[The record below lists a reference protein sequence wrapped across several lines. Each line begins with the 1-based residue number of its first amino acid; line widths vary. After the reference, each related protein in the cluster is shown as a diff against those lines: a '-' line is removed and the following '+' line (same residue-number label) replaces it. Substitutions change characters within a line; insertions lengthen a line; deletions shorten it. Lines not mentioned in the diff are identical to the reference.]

1 MISFSPQSAIGRL
14 LLLRTIAILMQ
25 LLLVLASAFWFD
37 KSIEL
42 LPVLTVIAIESCFQ
56 LVSVFA
62 YRKTSE
68 AAPSGMMLQ
77 LLADIMFMTV
87 LLSLSGGA
95 SNAFVSMLIIPIV
108 IAAVTLPSQFVII
121 ISFCSLVAYGYLFVT
136 MGGHHMHHMDME
148 LHFKGMWA
156 NFVLSV
162 FIVVMVVMAMA
173 KQLRVKEQSLAKV
186 REKQL
191 KNEQLIALGSA
202 AAQATHQLATPL
214 GNINLLFE
222 ELKEDY
228 PEHPALVDMGKAI
241 NTCKEQLDLFRAQTE
256 KFKSSDSFGVQST
269 LAILEELETLMAL
282 QFPEQSLVM
291 DEVVDT
297 FVSDDP
303 MLIPALLNV
312 IANGAQA
319 NTKTN
324 AKEIIIKSSIE
335 RGAWV
340 LSITDHGPGID
351 PKKMERLGH
360 TLVKSESGL
369 GMALVLS
376 HASIERLKG
385 TIRLENQCKYGAK
398 TTITL
403 PIKENEL

>member
-14 LLLRTIAILMQ
+14 LLLRTIAILIQ

-77 LLADIMFMTV
+77 LLADIMFMTI

-121 ISFCSLVAYGYLFVT
+121 ISLCSLVAYGYLFVT

-241 NTCKEQLDLFRAQTE
+241 TTCKEQLDLFRAQTE
-256 KFKSSDSFGVQST
+256 KLKSSDSFGVQST

-282 QFPEQSLVM
+282 QFPEQSLIM

-312 IANGAQA
+312 LANAAQA
-319 NTKTN
+319 NIKTN
-324 AKEIIIKSSIE
+324 AKEIVLQSSIE
-335 RGAWV
+335 KGTWV
-340 LSITDHGPGID
+340 LSIIDHGPGFD

-360 TLVKSESGL
+360 TIVKSESGL

-398 TTITL
+398 TTIIL

>member
-14 LLLRTIAILMQ
+14 LLLRTIAILIQ
-25 LLLVLASAFWFD
+25 LILVLAAAFWFD

-77 LLADIMFMTV
+77 LLADIVFMTI

-108 IAAVTLPSQFVII
+108 IAAVTLPSQFVLII
-121 ISFCSLVAYGYLFVT
+121 ALSSLVAYGYLFVT
-136 MGGHHMHHMDME
+136 MGAHHLHHMDMQ

-162 FIVVMVVMAMA
+162 LIVVMVVMAMA
-173 KQLRVKEQSLAKV
+173 KQLRIREKSLAKV

-214 GNINLLFE
+214 ANINLLFE
-222 ELKEDY
+222 EIREDY
-228 PEHPALVDMGKAI
+228 PSHPALDDMGKAI
-241 NTCKEQLDLFRAQTE
+241 QSCKEQLDLFRIQTE
-256 KFKSSDSFGVQST
+256 KFKSTGVFGVQST
-269 LAILEELETLMAL
+269 AEILAELTTLMAL
-282 QFPEQSLVM
+282 QFPEQVLQI
-291 DEVVDT
+291 DEEAEGN
-297 FVSDDP
+297 VSDDP
-303 MLIPALLNV
+303 MLIPALLN
-312 IANGAQA
+312 ILSNAAQA
-319 NTKTN
+319 NDKTN
-324 AKEIIIKSSIE
+324 STEIWIQSKVENQKWI
-335 RGAWV
+335 
-340 LSITDHGPGID
+340 LTITDHGPGID
-351 PKKMERLGH
+351 PKKLERLGH
-360 TLVKSESGL
+360 TIVKSDSGL

-385 TIRLENQCKYGAK
+385 SIQLENHSKFGA
-398 TTITL
+398 TTKIML
-403 PIKENEL
+403 PLKSR

>member
-14 LLLRTIAILMQ
+14 LLLRTIAILIQ
-25 LLLVLASAFWFD
+25 LILVLAAAFWFD

-56 LVSVFA
+56 LFSVFA

-77 LLADIMFMTV
+77 LLADIIFMTI

-95 SNAFVSMLIIPIV
+95 TNAFVSMLIIPIV
-108 IAAVTLPSQFVII
+108 IAAVTLPSQFVLLIAL
-121 ISFCSLVAYGYLFVT
+121 SSLVAYGYLFVT
-136 MGGHHMHHMDME
+136 MGAHHLHHMDMQ

-156 NFVLSV
+156 NFVFSV
-162 FIVVMVVMAMA
+162 IIVVMVVMAMA
-173 KQLRVKEQSLAKV
+173 KQLRIREQSLAKV

-214 GNINLLFE
+214 ANIHLLFE
-222 ELKEDY
+222 EFKEDH
-228 PEHPALVDMGKAI
+228 PTHPALDDMGKAI
-241 NTCKEQLDLFRAQTE
+241 QNCKEQLDLFRSQTE
-256 KFKSSDSFGVQST
+256 KFKSTQDFGVQST
-269 LAILEELETLMAL
+269 TEILAELTTLMAL
-282 QFPEQSLVM
+282 QFPEQVLNIEADIETSV
-291 DEVVDT
+291 T
-297 FVSDDP
+297 DDP
-303 MLIPALLNV
+303 MLIPALLN
-312 IANGAQA
+312 IFSNAAQA
-319 NTKTN
+319 NDKTN
-324 AKEIIIKSSIE
+324 ATEICVSSKVE
-335 RGAWV
+335 NNAWA
-340 LSITDHGPGID
+340 LTITDHGPGID

-360 TLVKSESGL
+360 TIVKSESGL

-385 TIRLENQCKYGAK
+385 NIQLENHPQFGA
-398 TTITL
+398 TTKIFL
-403 PIKENEL
+403 PIKIKKS

>member
-14 LLLRTIAILMQ
+14 LLLRTIAILIQ
-25 LLLVLASAFWFD
+25 LILVLAAAFWFD

-77 LLADIMFMTV
+77 LLADIVFMTI

-108 IAAVTLPSQFVII
+108 IAAVTLPSQFVLII
-121 ISFCSLVAYGYLFVT
+121 ALSSLVAYGYLFVT
-136 MGGHHMHHMDME
+136 MGAHHLHHMDMQ

-162 FIVVMVVMAMA
+162 IIVVMVVMAMA
-173 KQLRVKEQSLAKV
+173 KQLRIREKSLAKV

-214 GNINLLFE
+214 ANINLLFE
-222 ELKEDY
+222 ELREDY
-228 PEHPALVDMGKAI
+228 PAHPALDDMGKAI
-241 NTCKEQLDLFRAQTE
+241 QSCKEQLDLFRIQTE
-256 KFKSSDSFGVQST
+256 KFKSTGVFGVQST
-269 LAILEELETLMAL
+269 AEILAELTTLMAL
-282 QFPEQSLVM
+282 QFPEQVLQI
-291 DEVVDT
+291 DEEAEGN
-297 FVSDDP
+297 VSDDP
-303 MLIPALLNV
+303 MLIPALLN
-312 IANGAQA
+312 ILSNAAQA
-319 NTKTN
+319 NDKTN
-324 AKEIIIKSSIE
+324 STEI
-335 RGAWV
+335 WV
-340 LSITDHGPGID
+340 QSKVENQKWILTITDHGPGID
-351 PKKMERLGH
+351 PKKLERLGH
-360 TLVKSESGL
+360 TIVKSDSGL

-385 TIRLENQCKYGAK
+385 SIQLENHPQFGA
-398 TTITL
+398 TTKIML
-403 PIKENEL
+403 PLKSK

>member
-14 LLLRTIAILMQ
+14 LLLRTIAILIQ
-25 LLLVLASAFWFD
+25 LILVLAAAFWFD

-77 LLADIMFMTV
+77 LLADIVFMTI

-108 IAAVTLPSQFVII
+108 IAAVTLPSQFVLII
-121 ISFCSLVAYGYLFVT
+121 ALSSLVAYGYLFVT
-136 MGGHHMHHMDME
+136 MGAHHLHHMDMQ

-162 FIVVMVVMAMA
+162 IIVVMVVMAMA
-173 KQLRVKEQSLAKV
+173 KQLRIREKSLAKV

-214 GNINLLFE
+214 ANINLLFE
-222 ELKEDY
+222 EIREDY
-228 PEHPALVDMGKAI
+228 PAHPALDDMGKAI
-241 NTCKEQLDLFRAQTE
+241 QSCKEQLDLFRIQTE
-256 KFKSSDSFGVQST
+256 KFKSTAAFSVQST
-269 LAILEELETLMAL
+269 AEILAELTTLMAL
-282 QFPEQSLVM
+282 QCPEQVLQI
-291 DEVVDT
+291 DEEAQGN
-297 FVSDDP
+297 VSEDP
-303 MLIPALLNV
+303 MLIPALLN
-312 IANGAQA
+312 ILSNAAQA
-319 NTKTN
+319 NDKTN
-324 AKEIIIKSSIE
+324 STEIWIQSKVENQKWI
-335 RGAWV
+335 
-340 LSITDHGPGID
+340 LTITDHGPGID
-351 PKKMERLGH
+351 PKKLERLGH
-360 TLVKSESGL
+360 TIVKSDSGL

-385 TIRLENQCKYGAK
+385 SIQLENHPKFGA
-398 TTITL
+398 TTKIML
-403 PIKENEL
+403 PLKSK

>member
-1 MISFSPQSAIGRL
+1 MISFSPQSSIGRL
-14 LLLRTIAILMQ
+14 LLLRTIAIFMQ

-42 LPVLTVIAIESCFQ
+42 LPVLIVIAIESCFQ

-108 IAAVTLPSQFVII
+108 IAAVTLPSQFVLT
-121 ISFCSLVAYGYLFVT
+121 ISLCSLLAYGYLFVT
-136 MGGHHMHHMDME
+136 MGSHHMHHMDME

-228 PEHPALVDMGKAI
+228 PDHPALLDMGNAI
-241 NTCKEQLDLFRAQTE
+241 TICKEQLDLFRAQTE
-256 KFKSSDSFGVQST
+256 RFKSSASCSVQST
-269 LAILEELETLMAL
+269 LAILEELEILMAL
-282 QFPEQSLVM
+282 QFPEQRLIM
-291 DEVVDT
+291 EEVVDT

-312 IANGAQA
+312 LANAAQA

-324 AKEIIIKSSIE
+324 AKEIILQSSNQKGTWE
-335 RGAWV
+335 
-340 LSITDHGPGID
+340 LSITDYGPGVD

-360 TLVKSESGL
+360 TIVKSDSGL

-385 TIRLENQCKYGAK
+385 TIRLENHCKYGAK

-403 PIKENEL
+403 PIKEN

>member
-14 LLLRTIAILMQ
+14 LLLRTIAILIQ

-42 LPVLTVIAIESCFQ
+42 LPVLIVIAFESCFQ
-56 LVSVFA
+56 LFSVLA

-77 LLADIMFMTV
+77 LLADVIFMTI

-108 IAAVTLPSQFVII
+108 IAAVTLPSQFVLI
-121 ISFCSLVAYGYLFVT
+121 ISLSSLIAYGYLFAT
-136 MGGHHMHHMDME
+136 MGGNHMHHMDME

-173 KQLRVKEQSLAKV
+173 KQLRTKEQSLAKV

-228 PEHPALVDMGKAI
+228 PEHPALEDMGKAI
-241 NTCKEQLDLFRAQTE
+241 NICKEQLELFRAQTE
-256 KFKSSDSFGVQST
+256 RFKSSDSFGVQST
-269 LAILEELETLMAL
+269 ASILEELETLMAL
-282 QFPEQSLVM
+282 QFPEQNLTM
-291 DEVVDT
+291 DDVADAD
-297 FVSDDP
+297 VSDDP

-312 IANGAQA
+312 LSNAAQA
-319 NTKTN
+319 NNKTN
-324 AKEIIIKSSIE
+324 SKEIIIKSKIE
-335 RGAWV
+335 KGTWV

-360 TLVKSESGL
+360 TIVKSESGL

-385 TIRLENQCKYGAK
+385 AIQLENQYQYGAK
-398 TTITL
+398 TTISL
-403 PIKENEL
+403 PIKENKL